1 MTIATKSATTNEM
14 SAAHCA
20 FSLSP
25 PSSTNSVMI
34 GSAAKIV
41 DRPSELLTGSVTC
54 WYMGS
59 PLPSR
64 TVQKVSYPCLNR
76 AETVTR
82 FVRPSGGAKRECDAV
97 KWRLGGGGHGCPR
110 CFL

>member
-1 MTIATKSATTNEM
+1 MNNATASEM

-20 FSLSP
+20 FILSP

-34 GSAAKIV
+34 GSAAKIA

-54 WYMGS
+54 WYIGA

-64 TVQKVSYPCLNR
+64 AVQKVSYPCLDR

-82 FVRPSGGAKRECDAV
+82 FVCCPGGAKRQCDAV
-97 KWRLGGGGHGCPR
+97 RWRLGGSGHG
-110 CFL
+110 